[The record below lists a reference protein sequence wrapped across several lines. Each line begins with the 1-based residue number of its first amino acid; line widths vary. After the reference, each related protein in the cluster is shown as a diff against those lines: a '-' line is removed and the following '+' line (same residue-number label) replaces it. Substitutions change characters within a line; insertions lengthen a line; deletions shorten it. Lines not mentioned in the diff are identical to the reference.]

1 MIKQLRKATA
11 TVLDGTQPAHTLRP
25 EVIEIATAL
34 ARSQTVWATPEQD
47 ISSGE
52 TRTPNGLALSP
63 TMAAMCAEDYMRT
76 IAFIRGTHAAIV
88 EVRQRLPDRPVRVL
102 YAGCGPYATLAVP
115 LMTLFSAAEL
125 TFTLLDIHPESIKSA
140 ESIVDTLCLSNSV
153 EGFETV
159 DAGSYRVNPDQAPD
173 IILIEVMQACLES
186 EPQVAITR
194 HLLSQAP
201 NAILIPEEV
210 RIEVQLVDPAKEFEL
225 VGLSP
230 EGKPLQRDR
239 IAAGPVFVVNRESV
253 NLWKHI
259 SGNRLP
265 GLAVQI
271 PESVGQRYQP
281 MLFTKICTYQKHI
294 LQDYDSGLTC
304 PKTLSTERAIKAG
317 DSIQFHYEL
326 GAHPR
331 LRSQ

>member
-1 MIKQLRKATA
+1 MIEQLRKATA
-11 TVLDGTQPAHTLRP
+11 TVLDRNQSAHTLRP
-25 EVIEIATAL
+25 EVIEITTVL
-34 ARSQTVWATPEQD
+34 ASSQAVWASSQQD
-47 ISSGE
+47 ISRGE
-52 TRTPNGLALSP
+52 TQTSNGLALSP
-63 TMAAMCAEDYMRT
+63 TMAAMCAEDYVRT
-76 IAFIRGTHAAIV
+76 IAFIRGIHAAIV
-88 EVRQRLPDRPVRVL
+88 DVRNRLPDRPARVL

-115 LMTLFSAAEL
+115 LMTLFSPAEL

-140 ESIVDTLCLSNSV
+140 KSIVDTLCLSDSV
-153 EGFETV
+153 ERFETV

-173 IILIEVMQACLES
+173 IILVEVMQACLES

-194 HLLSQAP
+194 HLLSQVP

-210 RIEVQLVDPAKEFEL
+210 RVDLKWVDPAKEFEL
-225 VGLSP
+225 DGLSP

-265 GLAVQI
+265 GLAVRI
-271 PESVGQRYQP
+271 AESEGQRYQP

-294 LQDYDSGLTC
+294 LQDYDSALTC
-304 PKTLSTERAIKAG
+304 PKTLSTEKTIKAG
-317 DSIQFHYEL
+317 DTIQFHYEL

>member
-1 MIKQLRKATA
+1 MIEQLRKAIA
-11 TVLDGTQPAHTLRP
+11 TVLDLNQPAHTLRP
-25 EVIEIATAL
+25 EVIEITTVL
-34 ARSQTVWATPEQD
+34 ANSQAVWATSQHD

-52 TRTPNGLALSP
+52 TQTSNGLALSP
-63 TMAAMCAEDYMRT
+63 TMAAMCAEDYVRT

-88 EVRQRLPDRPVRVL
+88 DVRKRFPDRPARVL
-102 YAGCGPYATLAVP
+102 YVGCGPYATLAVP
-115 LMTLFSAAEL
+115 LMNLFSAAEL
-125 TFTLLDIHPESIKSA
+125 TFTLLDIHTESIKSA
-140 ESIVDTLCLSNSV
+140 ESIVDTLCLSDSV

-159 DAGSYRVNPDQAPD
+159 DAGSYRISPDQTPD
-173 IILIEVMQACLES
+173 IILVEVMQACLES

-201 NAILIPEEV
+201 NAILIPEEIRV
-210 RIEVQLVDPAKEFEL
+210 DLNWVDPAKEFEL
-225 VGLSP
+225 DGLSAK
-230 EGKPLQRDR
+230 GKPLQRDR
-239 IAAGPVFVVNRESV
+239 IAVGPVFVVNRESV

-271 PESVGQRYQP
+271 PESVGQQYQP
-281 MLFTKICTYQKHI
+281 MLFTKICTYQQHI

-317 DSIQFHYEL
+317 DTIQFHYEL

>member
-1 MIKQLRKATA
+1 MIEQLRKATA
-11 TVLDGTQPAHTLRP
+11 TVLDLNQPAHTLRP
-25 EVIEIATAL
+25 EVIEITTVL
-34 ARSQTVWATPEQD
+34 ASSQAVWASSQQD

-52 TRTPNGLALSP
+52 TQTSNGLAISP
-63 TMAAMCAEDYMRT
+63 TMAAMCAEDYVRT
-76 IAFIRGTHAAIV
+76 IAFIRGLHAAIV
-88 EVRQRLPDRPVRVL
+88 DVRNQLPERPVRVL

-140 ESIVDTLCLSNSV
+140 ESIADTLCLSDSV
-153 EGFETV
+153 ERFETV

-173 IILIEVMQACLES
+173 IILVEVMQACLEA

-225 VGLSP
+225 DGLPP

-239 IAAGPVFVVNRESV
+239 IAVGPVFVVNRESV
-253 NLWKHI
+253 NLWKPI

-271 PESVGQRYQP
+271 PESVGQQYQP

-304 PKTLSTERAIKAG
+304 PKTLSTERAIKPG
-317 DSIQFHYEL
+317 DTIQFHYEL

>member
-1 MIKQLRKATA
+1 MIEQLRKATA
-11 TVLDGTQPAHTLRP
+11 TVLDRNQSAHTLRP
-25 EVIEIATAL
+25 EVIEITTVL
-34 ARSQTVWATPEQD
+34 ASSQAVWASSQQD
-47 ISSGE
+47 ISRGE
-52 TRTPNGLALSP
+52 TQTSNGLALSP
-63 TMAAMCAEDYMRT
+63 TMAAMCAEDYVRT
-76 IAFIRGTHAAIV
+76 IAFIRGIHAAIV
-88 EVRQRLPDRPVRVL
+88 EVRQRFPDRPVRIL

-125 TFTLLDIHPESIKSA
+125 TFTLLDIHPQSI
-140 ESIVDTLCLSNSV
+140 ESV
-153 EGFETV
+153 EAVINTLGLSESVVRFESM
-159 DAGSYRVNPDQAPD
+159 DAGSYRISPDQTPD

-194 HLLSQAP
+194 HLLSQVP

-210 RIEVQLVDPAKEFEL
+210 RVDLKWVDPAKEFEL
-225 VGLSP
+225 DGLSP

-239 IAAGPVFVVNRESV
+239 IAVGPVFVVNRESV
-253 NLWKHI
+253 NLWKRI

-271 PESVGQRYQP
+271 PESVGQQYQP

-304 PKTLSTERAIKAG
+304 PRILSTESAIKAG
-317 DSIQFHYEL
+317 DTIQFHYEL

>member
-1 MIKQLRKATA
+1 MIEQLRKATA
-11 TVLDGTQPAHTLRP
+11 TVLDLNQSAHTLRP
-25 EVIEIATAL
+25 EVIEITTVL
-34 ARSQTVWATPEQD
+34 ASSQAVWATSQQD
-47 ISSGE
+47 ISRGE
-52 TRTPNGLALSP
+52 TQTSNGLAISP
-63 TMAAMCAEDYMRT
+63 TMAAMCAEDYVRT
-76 IAFIRGTHAAIV
+76 IAFIRGIHAAIV
-88 EVRQRLPDRPVRVL
+88 DVRNRLPDRPARVL

-115 LMTLFSAAEL
+115 LMTLFSPAEL

-140 ESIVDTLCLSNSV
+140 KSIVDTLCLSDSV
-153 EGFETV
+153 ERFETV

-173 IILIEVMQACLES
+173 IILVEVMQACLES

-225 VGLSP
+225 DGLSP

-265 GLAVQI
+265 GLAVRI
-271 PESVGQRYQP
+271 AESEGQRYQP

-294 LQDYDSGLTC
+294 LQDYDSALTC
-304 PKTLSTERAIKAG
+304 PKTLSTEKTIKAG
-317 DSIQFHYEL
+317 DTIQFHYEL